1 LVELTWDR
9 KYDKSGSKSAPVS
22 VALPFQTIETL
33 NESTQQRQRSIE
45 SFLTGRGETEWR
57 NRLIWGDKK
66 YVLPSLLPEF
76 ANSVDLIYIDPPFD
90 TGADFSYLA
99 EVPDHQV
106 EATSFTKLPS
116 VIEQKAYRDTWGQG
130 ATHLDSYLRWFYET
144 LIFLEKL
151 LKLTGSIYIHL
162 DSHVGHYAKVIADEI
177 FGSEN
182 FQSEIVWKR
191 TYSHGGAVRYGP
203 VHDTI
208 LFYTKSNDFIWN
220 SQYVPYSADY
230 VSNFFRFKEPDGR
243 RYRATILTG
252 SGIRG
257 GPSGKPWRGIDPTKA
272 GRHWAIPGYVRS
284 LLGEVSP
291 TDVQKALDKLDSI
304 GRILWP
310 AKKGGVPSF
319 KQYINDMEGVNIQ
332 DVWTDIPPISA
343 QAKERVGFP
352 TQKPEALMERII
364 KASSNDDDLVLDC
377 FCGSGTTAAVAE
389 KLGRRWIACDLS
401 RFGVHTT
408 RKRLLSVEVVKPFVI
423 QNLGKYERQ
432 VWQTAEFG
440 NEAGARIRSYINFIL
455 KLYSAQPL
463 NGYVWLHGMKG
474 RRLIHVGSVDSP
486 ISPLDVGQI
495 VAEFKR
501 SIGTG
506 KEAPKTNGVDILG
519 WDFAFELNEL
529 AKQQAAQANV
539 DVRFMLIPREV
550 LDKRAVE
557 QGDVHFYELA
567 SLDVRVKSAGKK
579 ATVTINDFVIPLDH
593 VPADIQK
600 EIKHWSQWI
609 DYWAVDW
616 NNKNEWQ
623 EYRTREK
630 PKLVTESSKTYDEH
644 GEYRVVVK
652 VIDILGND
660 TTKMLLV
667 KV

>member
-1 LVELTWDR
+1 LVELVWER
-9 KYDKSGSKSAPVS
+9 KYDTSGAKTAPVS

-33 NESTQQRQRSIE
+33 NESTQQRQKSIE
-45 SFLTGRGETEWR
+45 SFLTGRGESEWR

-76 ANSVDLIYIDPPFD
+76 ADSVDLIYIDPPFD
-90 TGADFSYLA
+90 TGADFSYLV

-106 EATSFTKLPS
+106 DTTSFTKLPS
-116 VIEQKAYRDTWGQG
+116 VIEQKAYRDTWGEG
-130 ATHLDSYLRWFYET
+130 PTHLDSYLRWFYET
-144 LIFLEKL
+144 LLFLEKL
-151 LKLTGSIYIHL
+151 LKPSGSIYVHL
-162 DSHVGHYAKVIADEI
+162 DWHIGHYAKGVLDEV
-177 FGSEN
+177 FGAA
-182 FQSEIVWKR
+182 QYRSEIIWQKLRSVKSQSSHFANMHDSIFA
-191 TYSHGGAVRYGP
+191 YSKTDNFVFNPPYVEKDPNLLNTHYRHTDP
-203 VHDTI
+203 DT
-208 LFYTKSNDFIWN
+208 
-220 SQYVPYSADY
+220 
-230 VSNFFRFKEPDGR
+230 GR
-243 RYRATILTG
+243 RYNLDNFTQSG
-252 SGIRG
+252 SGPPRRFGKKVLAPPPGKHWIWSQERIDDAMQQGLIVFSSG
-257 GPSGKPWRGIDPTKA
+257 GLP
-272 GRHWAIPGYVRS
+272 YVKRFF
-284 LLGEVSP
+284 
-291 TDVQKALDKLDSI
+291 DDS
-304 GRILWP
+304 
-310 AKKGGVPSF
+310 
-319 KQYINDMEGVNIQ
+319 EGTRVGDI
-332 DVWTDIPPISA
+332 WTDINPVNQVAI
-343 QAKERVGFP
+343 ERVDYP
-352 TQKPEALMERII
+352 TQKPEALIERIL
-364 KASSNDDDLVLDC
+364 KASSNEGDLVLDC

-389 KLGRRWIACDLS
+389 KLGRRWIMCDLS
-401 RFGVHTT
+401 RFAIHTT
-408 RKRLLSVEVVKPFVI
+408 RKRLLGVEGVKPFVI

-432 VWQTAEFG
+432 AWQNAEFG
-440 NEAGARIRSYINFIL
+440 NEAGARVRSYISFIL
-455 KLYSAQPL
+455 TLYNAQPL
-463 NGYVWLHGMKG
+463 NGHIWLHGKKG
-474 RRLIHVGSVDSP
+474 SRLVHVGSVDSP

-506 KEAPKTNGVDILG
+506 KEAPRTNGVDVLG

-529 AKQQAAQANV
+529 AKQQAALANV
-539 DVRFMLIPREV
+539 DLRFLRIPREV

-567 SLDVRVKSAGKK
+567 SLDVRVKCAGKK
-579 ATVTINDFVIPLDH
+579 ATVAINDFVIPLDH

-616 NNKNEWQ
+616 NNKNDAFHNEWQ